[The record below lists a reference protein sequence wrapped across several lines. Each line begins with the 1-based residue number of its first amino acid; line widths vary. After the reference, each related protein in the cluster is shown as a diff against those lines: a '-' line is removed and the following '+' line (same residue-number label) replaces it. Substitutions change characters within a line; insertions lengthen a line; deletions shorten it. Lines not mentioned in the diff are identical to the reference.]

1 MKSRST
7 IKWAALFSISQEGKY
22 DARMEKERLDVLLV
36 KRNLAETRE
45 KAKRMIM
52 AGLVFSDN
60 ERLDKP
66 GMKVD
71 TDIPLHVKETLKY
84 VSRGGYKLEKALD
97 VFSTSIK
104 DKIVVDIGAS
114 TGGFTD
120 CALQNGAKLVYAIDV
135 GYNQLAWK
143 IRSDERV
150 IVKERT
156 NFRYATKALFAKGL
170 PNYATIDV
178 SFISLRLILPVL
190 KTVLADNSE
199 VIALVKPQFE
209 AERHQVGK
217 KGVIR
222 DPDIHKNVLKKVVS
236 FAVAEGYMFLDL
248 TFSPITGGEGNIEYL
263 LHLGW
268 KLKAENDDVDGYHEL
283 DERITTVVEEA
294 HRTLK

>member
-1 MKSRST
+1 MT
-7 IKWAALFSISQEGKY
+7 
-22 DARMEKERLDVLLV
+22 KERLDLLLV
-36 KRNLAETRE
+36 KRNLIDSRE

-52 AGLVFSDN
+52 AGLVFSKN
-60 ERLDKP
+60 NRLDKP

-71 TDIPLHVKETLKY
+71 ESIPLHIKETLRY
-84 VSRGGYKLEKALD
+84 VGRGGYKLEKALAS
-97 VFSTSIK
+97 FNTSVK

-143 IRSDERV
+143 LRNDKRV

-156 NFRYATKALFAKGL
+156 NFRYATKEMFTSGL

-190 KTVLADNSE
+190 KSILADNSE
-199 VIALVKPQFE
+199 VVALVKPQFE
-209 AERHQVGK
+209 AEKGQVGK

-222 DPDIHKNVLKKVVS
+222 DAKIHKQVLKKITE
-236 FAVAEGYMFLDL
+236 FAHNEGFLVLDG
-248 TFSPITGGEGNIEYL
+248 TFSPITGNEGNIEFL

-268 KLKAENDDVDGYHEL
+268 KLKEENKLFAKYNESNEIIEEMIKDAHE
-283 DERITTVVEEA
+283 
-294 HRTLK
+294 TLN